1 MLISWNDQVHWYKHL
16 YLWTFKDRTM
26 KASINNSGDD
36 PMKNAAFLGAFIAM
50 SLASMGLHADTDYPK
65 QTIKLVVG
73 YGAGGGTDACNRALA
88 IHVGKKLGQ
97 SMIVDN
103 KPGAG
108 SSLSV
113 AYITTQKPDGYN
125 IAALSSGAVLNQVLN
140 PQTKYD
146 VVNDLTAIAMVAQY
160 QAGVLV
166 RGDSSYKSF
175 EDVVKASKAG
185 KSFSYSTAGV
195 GTPQHLT
202 SVRLAEKLKADWV
215 HIPYKSGPEAISALL
230 AGDVE
235 LMAQTAE
242 WVPYVRDGR
251 LRLIAVYT
259 EDRIKGFESVPTL
272 KELGYDLVAPSILG
286 VVGPA
291 KMPADVVKTLQDAFR
306 LAMQT
311 KEFQDCAEN
320 NGLKP
325 DFKDASTF
333 NAFLKTTLVEWT
345 PLLKQFVGK

>member
-1 MLISWNDQVHWYKHL
+1 
-16 YLWTFKDRTM
+16 M
-26 KASINNSGDD
+26 K
-36 PMKNAAFLGAFIAM
+36 KTAFLSAFLAI
-50 SLASMGLHADTDYPK
+50 SLASLGVQADTNYPK

-73 YGAGGGTDACNRALA
+73 YGPGGGTDVCNRALA
-88 IHVGKKLGQ
+88 VNVGKKLGQ
-97 SMIVDN
+97 SVIVEN

-113 AYITTQKPDGYN
+113 TYIMHQKPDGYT
-125 IAALSSGAVLNQVLN
+125 IASLSSGAVLNQVLN
-140 PQTKYD
+140 PQSKYD

-160 QAGVLV
+160 QSGLLV
-166 RGDSSYKSF
+166 RADSSYKSF
-175 EDVVKASKAG
+175 GDIVKASQAG

-215 HIPYKSGPEAISALL
+215 HVPYKSGPEAITALI
-230 AGDVE
+230 AGDVD

-259 EDRIKGFESVPTL
+259 EERMKGFESVPTL
-272 KELGYDLVAPSILG
+272 KELGYDLVAPGILG

-291 KMPADVVKTLQDAFR
+291 KMPADMVKTLQDAFQS
-306 LAMQT
+306 AMQT
-311 KEFQDCAEN
+311 KEFQDCTDN
-320 NGLKP
+320 FGLKP
-325 DFKDASTF
+325 DFKDSATF
-333 NAFLKTTLVEWT
+333 NTFLKTTLVEWT
-345 PLLKQFVGK
+345 PLLKKFAGK